1 MQIIGSNRLLSWMCS
16 TCLLGVVAC
25 GATPDVAATTSSK
38 RTPSSASAEKSPAES
53 AAPSADGEEIVI
65 QTSTFTVA
73 PGAEVYKCQ
82 DFTSP
87 FGGKSVG
94 VVATETDLTQGSHHM
109 FAFVMPNEQLSLFDA
124 LSDCPGGG
132 TEFHEYLTT
141 SGSPHTSTTY
151 PAGIGRYFDAGDG
164 LRMNVHLFNSTDE
177 PVDAFI
183 KLTVKTADPAKLEY
197 RAASIFLNYL
207 GLSVP
212 PGVST
217 QSASYT
223 LPTDIWMLG
232 AASHMHKWG
241 THFEAKT
248 GDGTMLYQTD
258 EWAEPA
264 PARFDPPLALTQGTV
279 IDWSCTYANDSGQ
292 TITFGDSAVK
302 NEMCIFPG
310 EFYNEQGAQLSAQ
323 YPVL

>member
-1 MQIIGSNRLLSWMCS
+1 MKIIGWSRLLSWMSS
-16 TCLLGVVAC
+16 TCALGIVAC
-25 GATPDVAATTSSK
+25 SASPDVAATSRSSGA
-38 RTPSSASAEKSPAES
+38 PSSASASKSPAES
-53 AAPSADGEEIVI
+53 GGVSTVAEEFVI
-65 QTSTFTVA
+65 QTGTFTVD
-73 PGAEVYKCQ
+73 PGEEVYKCQ
-82 DFTSP
+82 DFTEP

-94 VVATETDLTQGSHHM
+94 VVALQTDLTQGSHHM
-109 FAFVMPNEQLSLFDA
+109 FAFVMPNEQLSLFDS

-141 SGSPHTSTTY
+141 AGSQHMTTDY
-151 PAGIGRYFDAGDG
+151 AEGIGRYFDAANG
-164 LRMNVHLFNSTDE
+164 LRMNVHLFNATSE

-183 KLTVKTADPAKLEY
+183 KLTVKTVDPAELKY
-197 RAASIFLNYL
+197 KAASIFLNYL
-207 GLSVP
+207 GLRVP

-217 QSASYT
+217 QTASYV
-223 LPTDIWMLG
+223 LPKDIYLLG

-248 GDGTMLYQTD
+248 DDGYVLYQTD

-264 PARFDPPLALTQGTV
+264 PFHFDPPLALTKGTR
-279 IDWSCTYANDSGQ
+279 IDWSCDYANDTGE

-310 EFYNEQGAQLSAQ
+310 EFFDEDGEQLTTQ
-323 YPVL
+323 YPVF